1 MIIYAETDER
11 LTYNQLNDQ
20 SNQLAHYFL
29 SLGYSKGDA
38 VAIFMENHPKYMVC
52 LMALAKIGVVA
63 SLINT
68 HLTEEVFGLLKTEEK
83 KIRLAL
89 KLTINEKSTI
99 FVQFF

>member
-68 HLTEEVFGLLKTEEK
+68 HLTEEVF
-83 KIRLAL
+83 
-89 KLTINEKSTI
+89 
-99 FVQFF
+99 V